1 MRSRPAL
8 VGGLVVA
15 FVVVL
20 AAAGIYAVQTAQDSA
35 LCSAV
40 PSPAQCLGISSVQT
54 ATNAVYA
61 SVAGL
66 LMAIVM
72 AVAVGLNVGLGPKP
86 NTQLAKSLDA
96 DEHHLEEYRARRAQ
110 LDEWTVM
117 AQARAAEALAA
128 RAEMKAQAAADTDAT
143 FEAEAARWVLQE
155 EAGEEEAQES
165 EAQRRG
171 RFLAEHLAQLAGAK
185 PEAVAAVL
193 SGWINQ
199 PNR

>member
-40 PSPAQCLGISSVQT
+40 PSPARCLGMSSVQT

>member
-66 LMAIVM
+66 LMATVM
-72 AVAVGLNVGLGPKP
+72 AVAVGLNVGIGPKP
-86 NTQLAKSLDA
+86 NSQLAKSLDS

-117 AQARAAEALAA
+117 AKDRAAAARAA
-128 RAEMKAQAAADTDAT
+128 RAEMKAQAAAAADTT
-143 FEAEAARWVLQE
+143 FEAEAARWVQE

-165 EAQRRG
+165 DAQRRG
-171 RFLAEHLAQLAGAK
+171 RFLAEHLAQLASAK